1 MAELGVDATRIEL
14 RATWAD
20 LRLAEDQV
28 LVLRGLCRQAG
39 RRPTGKSSV
48 APESTGGT
56 GGAGVAA
63 WFVGGGTAKTVAA
76 EVLAAELGRE
86 LYRIDL
92 SAVVSKW
99 IGETE
104 KNLDRL
110 LDAAASR
117 DAVLLFDESDA
128 LFGERS
134 EAKDSND
141 RYANLD
147 IGYLLDRIEAHDG
160 VVILASNRR
169 AAVDQAALD
178 RIRYVVEFPP
188 RAPRAKS

>member
-1 MAELGVDATRIEL
+1 MAELGDDATRIEL

-48 APESTGGT
+48 ARESTGGP
-56 GGAGVAA
+56 GIAA
-63 WFVGGGTAKTVAA
+63 WFVGGGTAKTAAA

-110 LDAAASR
+110 LDAAASH

-147 IGYLLDRIEAHDG
+147 IGYLLDRIEAHAG

-169 AAVDQAALD
+169 AAADQAVFD
-178 RIRYVVEFPP
+178 RIRYVVEFPA
-188 RAPRAKS
+188 RAPRPKS

>member
-1 MAELGVDATRIEL
+1 M
-14 RATWAD
+14 
-20 LRLAEDQV
+20 
-28 LVLRGLCRQAG
+28 LRGLCRQAG
-39 RRPTGKSSV
+39 RRPTGTSSV
-48 APESTGGT
+48 AHESTGGT
-56 GGAGVAA
+56 GIAA
-63 WFVGGGTAKTVAA
+63 RFVGGGPATTAA

-92 SAVVSKW
+92 SAVVSRW
-99 IGETE
+99 MGETE

-147 IGYLLDRIEAHDG
+147 IGYLLDRIEAHAG
-160 VVILASNRR
+160 VVILATNRR
-169 AAVDQAALD
+169 AAVDQAVLD
-178 RIRYVVEFPP
+178 RIRYVVEFPA